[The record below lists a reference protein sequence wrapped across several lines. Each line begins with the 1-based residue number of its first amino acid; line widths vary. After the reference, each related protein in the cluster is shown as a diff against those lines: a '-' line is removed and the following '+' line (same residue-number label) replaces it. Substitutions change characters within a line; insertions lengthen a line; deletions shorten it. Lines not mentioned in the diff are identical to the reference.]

1 MSENWS
7 DYVGYAASVFV
18 ILSFMLKDIKK
29 IRIINLIGC
38 IAFVVYG
45 IFSGML

>member
-1 MSENWS
+1 MTFFYKNRVNLSSKFLYMSENWS

-29 IRIINLIGC
+29 NKNH
-38 IAFVVYG
+38 
-45 IFSGML
+45 